1 MFTERQL
8 AELYESVKREMSEK
22 RFRHTAAVA
31 DMAARLGALFA
42 PDKCDVLRAAALLH
56 DITKEYSVEKQLQ
69 ILERFGI
76 MVSKQDI
83 LTPKTLHARTAALL
97 IGEMYPTFAD
107 PLVVDAV
114 RYHTTGRADM
124 TVTEK
129 IVYFADYIDETLTFP
144 DCVTLRAL
152 FWEAEPEKMGE
163 RERLSHFR
171 KMLVL
176 SFDMTVNALIGE
188 GSLISED
195 TFMARN
201 SLILEEEGE
210 KVEES

>member
-8 AELYESVKREMSEK
+8 LELYGAVKGEMSEK

-97 IGEMYPTFAD
+97 IGEMYPAFAD
-107 PLVVDAV
+107 PLVVNAV

-129 IVYFADYIDETLTFP
+129 IVYFADYIDETRTFP
-144 DCVTLRAL
+144 DCVTLRTL
-152 FWEAEPEKMGE
+152 FWEAEPEKMGAE
-163 RERLSHFR
+163 ERLSHFR

-176 SFDMTVNALIGE
+176 SFDMTVNALIAE

-201 SLILEEEGE
+201 SLILEREG
-210 KVEES
+210 KTVEES

>member
-129 IVYFADYIDETLTFP
+129 IVYFADYIDETRTFP

>member
-129 IVYFADYIDETLTFP
+129 ILYFADYIDETRTFP